1 MAETRECHA
10 NFVLFQCNVLEFESH
25 KLWTH
30 WSSYANTCTQTCAQG
45 SREATHIDT
54 YERNYIRR
62 DTHSI
67 RIRIHDADAI
77 RRKWHMSRSPGCLLI
92 QLRMC
97 LRMCLRMRQELK
109 RIHIRRG
116 IARQLWLNSFHYSV
130 DSRCCCCQV
139 CTSVKCVSAINFY
152 DYTTTARQALWKP
165 QQFL

>member
-1 MAETRECHA
+1 MH
-10 NFVLFQCNVLEFESH
+10 
-25 KLWTH
+25 TH
-30 WSSYANTCTQTCAQG
+30 VRRQTI
-45 SREATHIDT
+45 HIDT

-97 LRMCLRMRQELK
+97 LRMRQKLK

-130 DSRCCCCQV
+130 DSRCCCYTYV

-152 DYTTTARQALWKP
+152 DYTTTARQALWKARAISINI
-165 QQFL
+165 

>member
-1 MAETRECHA
+1 MSRKLCFISVQCAGIRVAQTLEHTEVVIPTHA
-10 NFVLFQCNVLEFESH
+10 H
-25 KLWTH
+25 
-30 WSSYANTCTQTCAQG
+30 TCAQ
-45 SREATHIDT
+45 TNIDT

-97 LRMCLRMRQELK
+97 LRMRQKLK

-130 DSRCCCCQV
+130 DSRCCCYVHV
-139 CTSVKCVSAINFY
+139 CVHECKMCKCN
-152 DYTTTARQALWKP
+152 
-165 QQFL
+165 